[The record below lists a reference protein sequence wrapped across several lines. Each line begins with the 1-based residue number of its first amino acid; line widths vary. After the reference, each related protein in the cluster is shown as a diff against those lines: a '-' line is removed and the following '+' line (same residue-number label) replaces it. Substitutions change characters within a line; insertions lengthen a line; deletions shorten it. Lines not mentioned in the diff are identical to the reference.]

1 MVKHWWLNVVV
12 GFYKLNVNEFI
23 NIVNILPKAQWI
35 TNHYAW
41 LHHDADLLHW
51 SAHHPWSLSRVL
63 GRALDPRKHCY
74 VATKRLCGVRLNA
87 FRKNEIFRRFPDEIR
102 SVPPADL
109 KPVNRACSFP
119 TRQPDNLYV
128 VSTFGLSAALLR
140 PTIVF
145 ELFLLFQV
153 TTTKA
158 FFTSIIK

>member
-1 MVKHWWLNVVV
+1 MRLERTKFLVDSPMK
-12 GFYKLNVNEFI
+12 Y
-23 NIVNILPKAQWI
+23 
-35 TNHYAW
+35 
-41 LHHDADLLHW
+41 
-51 SAHHPWSLSRVL
+51 VL
-63 GRALDPRKHCY
+63 
-74 VATKRLCGVRLNA
+74 
-87 FRKNEIFRRFPDEIR
+87 FRQQISSPSTE
-102 SVPPADL
+102 
-109 KPVNRACSFP
+109 PVHAFP